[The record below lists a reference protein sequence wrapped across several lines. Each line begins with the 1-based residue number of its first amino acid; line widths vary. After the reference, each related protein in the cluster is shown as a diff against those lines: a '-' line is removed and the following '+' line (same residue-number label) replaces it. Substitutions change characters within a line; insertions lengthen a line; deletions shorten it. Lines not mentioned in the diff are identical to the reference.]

1 MQIKKYKGMILTL
14 AIIVLCA
21 ITMNDAKAAVHF
33 IEKKDGAYD
42 DPNQKPCQMMRY
54 TIRSSD
60 CTLNRTLYDKCPNG
74 NYWRSCRCDI
84 NKYKFHIGN
93 CSADMLGG
101 EICNNTQY
109 TECGCNETKFPYTKD
124 NCESP
129 KILAG
134 STNCNNTHYPECK
147 RPDTFKTCPAGMIG
161 SGESCDGK
169 YKKCVCDPSI
179 YKECNYGPASNAKK
193 CTEENGALKYS
204 SCDTPTCNA
213 DEVNADTYFDGK
225 LNHFMNISGAR
236 LVGSIKCIKLPTCES
251 FGYKA
256 SNTCGTHEM
265 LNCPFDLSKKFCP
278 MNKKAVTCADGGYVD
293 SIPSG
298 QECTSVSYEG
308 KSCYKDC
315 KSSCKPTVNCSW
327 GC

>member
-1 MQIKKYKGMILTL
+1 MQMKNYKGIMLTL
-14 AIIVLCA
+14 AVMILCA
-21 ITMNDAKAAVHF
+21 VTMSHANAAVHF
-33 IEKKDGAYD
+33 IEKKDDAYG
-42 DPNQKPCQMMRY
+42 DPNQKPCY

-147 RPDTFKTCPAGMIG
+147 CPDTFKTCPAGMIG

-169 YKKCVCDPSI
+169 YKECVCDPSI
-179 YKECNYGPASNAKK
+179 YKK
-193 CTEENGALKYS
+193 CSTGKGATGSQSCTDSSGTKYTSCEEPTCPSGTVDLNTYWANGDLKYFLDVNKRKHS
-204 SCDTPTCNA
+204 TAGTKTCVIIPTCSELGFN
-213 DEVNADTYFDGK
+213 
-225 LNHFMNISGAR
+225 MNFQVI
-236 LVGSIKCIKLPTCES
+236 LL
-251 FGYKA
+251 
-256 SNTCGTHEM
+256 SNV
-265 LNCPFDLSKKFCP
+265 LLIQQKNF
-278 MNKKAVTCADGGYVD
+278 V
-293 SIPSG
+293 
-298 QECTSVSYEG
+298 
-308 KSCYKDC
+308 
-315 KSSCKPTVNCSW
+315 
-327 GC
+327 